1 MRMKSTSDTPKQ
13 APKPAAKKRKDKD
26 TTLVELDAMK
36 TKLEEKKTKLEE
48 KKKKKEKKEMVEETQ
63 GEQEEPFRIHFG
75 RIQNFRRRKM
85 MGELKQTK
93 LSLRF
98 RLKRKKR
105 KNYKRK

>member
-48 KKKKKEKKEMVEETQ
+48 KKKEMVEETQ
-63 GEQEEPFRIHFG
+63 GEQEKPFCSYHA
-75 RIQNFRRRKM
+75 
-85 MGELKQTK
+85 
-93 LSLRF
+93 
-98 RLKRKKR
+98 
-105 KNYKRK
+105 